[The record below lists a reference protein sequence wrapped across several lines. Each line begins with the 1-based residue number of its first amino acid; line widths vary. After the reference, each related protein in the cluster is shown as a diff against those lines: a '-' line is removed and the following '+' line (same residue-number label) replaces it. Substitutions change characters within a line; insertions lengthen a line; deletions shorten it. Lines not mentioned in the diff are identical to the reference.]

1 MATSETSAD
10 AHRVASAPSSSP
22 KVSIVVPAF
31 NEASRIGDSIQKIE
45 DFLGK
50 LPFGSEVVVVDDG
63 SSDATSDIVR
73 RLKFPG
79 LRLIT
84 NDVNHG
90 KGFAVQMGVLAAT
103 GEYVLFSDADLSA
116 PIEEFDKLLQAAE
129 SQRADVVIGSRAVDR
144 SFIQIHQTRVREL
157 GGILFNR
164 MVRLLLG
171 LNIYDTQCG
180 FKLFRREKI
189 RPVFEKLR
197 ITGFGFDP
205 ELLFLA
211 SRAGLKILEIP
222 VRWSH
227 AEGSKIRFLR
237 DGIRMFT
244 DLVRI
249 RWNAIRGRYS

>member
-1 MATSETSAD
+1 MATSDTSAD
-10 AHRVASAPSSSP
+10 AHRVASTPSSSP
-22 KVSIVVPAF
+22 KVSVVVPAF

-45 DFLGK
+45 NFLGK
-50 LPFGSEVVVVDDG
+50 LPFGSELVIVDDG
-63 SSDATSDIVR
+63 SSDDTSDIVR
-73 RLKFPG
+73 RLTFPG
-79 LRLIT
+79 LRLIR

-90 KGFAVQMGVLAAT
+90 KGFAVQMGVLAAA

-116 PIEEFDKLLQAAE
+116 PIEELDKLLQAAE
-129 SQRADVVIGSRAVDR
+129 SQHADVVIGSRALDR
-144 SFIQIHQTRVREL
+144 SFIKIHQTRTREV

-164 MVRLLLG
+164 MVRILLG
-171 LNIYDTQCG
+171 LNIHDTQCG

-189 RPVFEKLR
+189 RPVFEKLT
-197 ITGFGFDP
+197 IIGFGFDP